1 MVYIF
6 IWKKNQKPVLL
17 LVFKKIKYLYL
28 YVKKNCI
35 FVLFECR
42 IWKSGPCFCWL
53 KAVSVVSVSKK
64 GFYLLLPE
72 PFAAA
77 RNDKLGQNNGRN
89 DVLCPGGVRKFGI
102 LQA

>member
-28 YVKKNCI
+28 YVKKIAYLYYLN
-35 FVLFECR
+35 VVFENQ
-42 IWKSGPCFCWL
+42 GCFCWL

-77 RNDKLGQNNGRN
+77 RNDKLGQNNGQN
-89 DVLCPGGVRKFGI
+89 DGLCPGDVRKFGI